1 MISIVKIGNITIGPG
16 SQCFIIAEAG
26 VNHNGDINLAKQL
39 IKKAKECGADCI
51 KFQTFKAEH
60 VASANAPKASYQLK
74 TTDPEESQIKM
85 LKKLELPSESYEE
98 LIQFSKEQG
107 IIFLSTPYNLDDV
120 NLLDEMGVQAFKL
133 ASMHTVEPNIIKH
146 VAKKGKPLILSTGM
160 ATLGEVDEAVKL
172 FRETGNEQLVLLQCT
187 TNYPSRQED
196 ANLLSMRTM
205 RDAFDVLVGYS
216 DHTQDDTACVVSV
229 ALGATVIE
237 KHFTLDKNLLGPDQS
252 TSYEPEEFSRLIEVI
267 RNAEKVLGSARKEPC
282 EIEKINAVGM
292 RRSLVAKN
300 NIPAGT
306 EITENM
312 ITCKRP
318 ATGLSPK
325 YVDNVVGKKAR
336 KDIPADALIQW
347 TYLND

>member
-1 MISIVKIGNITIGPG
+1 MISIVKIGNFTIGPG

-74 TTDPEESQIKM
+74 TTDPKESQIKM
-85 LKKLELPSESYEE
+85 LKKLELPSESYGE

-120 NLLDEMGVQAFKL
+120 NFLDELGVQAFKL
-133 ASMHTVEPNIIKH
+133 ASMHAVEPNIIKH
-146 VAKKGKPLILSTGM
+146 VARKGKPLILSTGM
-160 ATLGEVDEAVKL
+160 ATLGEIDEAVKL

-216 DHTQDDTACVVSV
+216 DHTQDDTACIVSV

-237 KHFTLDKNLLGPDQS
+237 KHFTLDKNLPGPDQS
-252 TSYEPEEFSRLIEVI
+252 TSYEPKEFSRLIGVI
-267 RNAEKVLGSARKEPC
+267 RNAEKVLGSASKEPC
-282 EIEKINAVGM
+282 EMEKINTAGM
-292 RRSLVAKN
+292 RRSLVSKK

-312 ITCKRP
+312 LTCKRP
-318 ATGLSPK
+318 ATGLSPR
-325 YVDNVVGKKAR
+325 YIDYVVGKKAR
-336 KDIPADALIQW
+336 KDIPADSLIQW